1 MGRTSSWI
9 SGWKARTGPDNP
21 AIRASA
27 ESDQASAAEAVPTF
41 GGTNLAGADSAAAD
55 PGRDAED
62 DGVDVSL
69 VRWLLSLSVAERLA
83 VLQAQ
88 ASSLAKMR
96 DAVAER

>member
-1 MGRTSSWI
+1 MSEVHQEGD
-9 SGWKARTGPDNP
+9 APAPDP
-21 AIRASA
+21 A
-27 ESDQASAAEAVPTF
+27 AV
-41 GGTNLAGADSAAAD
+41 D
-55 PGRDAED
+55 PGRDAGQ

-69 VRWLLSLSVAERLA
+69 IRWLLSLSVAERLA